1 MNRVI
6 TMLTNAKIFII
17 LALCFSGT
25 LVTTSCYYDKEEY
38 LYPDLPC
45 DTTRLMSYSEDVVPI
60 LSVNCYN
67 CHSLVNAPVY
77 GEGLVLEGYNNLRI
91 YLYEYPHVLVN
102 SIKQNGQALS
112 MPRDAA
118 KLDKCSI
125 SDIEVWIKQGQK
137 NN

>member
-1 MNRVI
+1 MV
-6 TMLTNAKIFII
+6 MG
-17 LALCFSGT
+17 FS
-25 LVTTSCYYDKEEY
+25 LITTSCYFDKEER

-45 DTTRLMSYSEDVVPI
+45 DTTSVMSYSEDVVPI

-67 CHSLVNAPVY
+67 CHSLVNAPIY
-77 GEGLVLEGYNNLRI
+77 GEGLVLEGYSNLR
-91 YLYEYPHVLVN
+91 LYNLENPDVLIN
-102 SIKQNGQALS
+102 SVKQNGQALA

-125 SDIEVWIKQGQK
+125 SNIEVWIKQGQK